1 MSAPVEKLMFTVHEA
16 KTHLTQILTRVE
28 NGQPVIITRAGKPIA
43 EIVPAAPQTVTFG
56 LLKGE
61 LEFDPQTF
69 DDVDED
75 TILMFE
81 GR

>member
-1 MSAPVEKLMFTVHEA
+1 MSAPVEKLMFNVHEA
-16 KTHLTQILTRVE
+16 KTHLSQILTRVE
-28 NGQPVIITRAGKPIA
+28 NGQAVTIARAGKPIA

-56 LLKGE
+56 LLKGQ

-69 DDVDED
+69 DDIDEE
-75 TILMFE
+75 IISMFE